1 MINLLKKTVFLY
13 VILAIAFV
21 IVEVG
26 YRVIDP
32 FPYFSPLEIND
43 TEHGN
48 LSHYDPLLGWR
59 GVSGGQEV
67 FTTKNSR
74 TLLWHNKD
82 GHRDIEHISDNLN
95 TDAVVF
101 LGDSFT
107 WGYEVEEDQ
116 MFVSLLRKR
125 LKAYEV
131 FNLGHRGYGT
141 DQSLLTFRQ
150 WQRQGP
156 TKLVI
161 LCFYNNDVEDNNSSV
176 RYDKAKPKFEVR
188 DGQLT
193 LTNVPVPRINQWD
206 QPSAPPPY
214 RKLFKIRDTLL
225 QSHFLHDIYWRW
237 NDYQMRRRLSAN
249 PSAVV
254 GASNDPANREL
265 FDFKLTARL
274 LRELRDEVEKRGAK
288 LVVVY
293 IPVTPTYKD
302 FAAPCENDL
311 ATTCKGLNVGY
322 LDLTPA
328 LDRAFFRVFFK
339 GDIHF
344 TPYGH
349 RKAAEAIYAYLMEQ
363 GLI

>member
-1 MINLLKKTVFLY
+1 MIHYLKKLLFLY
-13 VILAIAFV
+13 MILGIAF
-21 IVEVG
+21 IMTEIG
-26 YRVIDP
+26 YRLIDP
-32 FPYFSPLEIND
+32 FPYFSPLEINRTD
-43 TEHGN
+43 HGN

-59 GVSGGQEV
+59 GIPDSLEI

-74 TLLWHNKD
+74 TLLRHNQD
-82 GHRDIEHISDNLN
+82 GHRDIEHTGDNLN
-95 TDAVVF
+95 TEAVVF

-116 MFVSLLRKR
+116 MFVNLLRKR
-125 LKAYEV
+125 LKTYEI

-141 DQSLLTFRQ
+141 DQSLLMFRQ

-156 TKLVI
+156 TKLVV
-161 LCFYNNDVEDNNSSV
+161 LGFYNNDVEDNNSSV
-176 RYDKAKPKFEVR
+176 RYEKAKPKFEIQG
-188 DGQLT
+188 DQLA
-193 LTNVPVPRINQWD
+193 LTNVPVPRIEQWD
-206 QPSAPPPY
+206 QQPARPPY
-214 RKLFKIRDTLL
+214 RKLFLVRDVLL
-225 QSHFLHDIYWRW
+225 RSHFLHDIYWRW
-237 NDYQMRRRLSAN
+237 NDYQMRRWISTR
-249 PSAVV
+249 PSEIV
-254 GASNDPANREL
+254 GAGSDPANRDL
-265 FDFKLTARL
+265 FDFTLTARL

-293 IPVTPTYKD
+293 IPVTPAFKD

-311 ATTCKGLNVGY
+311 AKTCKGLNVGY

-349 RKAAEAIYAYLMEQ
+349 RKAAEAIYAYLAEQ